1 MQRIHAAEQ
10 QTKNNIKSSRL
21 PASITAITMRR
32 FNWGKNLF
40 GQGSR
45 VDIRLAHN
53 PEHNV
58 GAILRVAR
66 VLGVRL
72 RLAIDKPN
80 QGGIARHVEP
90 RSKRPSSSRA
100 VGINFRNHGI
110 AAQRRKLSSGGGVFG
125 GKRFAEAAPR
135 RVELHKHVLV
145 ALNNWVEVLKV

>member
-1 MQRIHAAEQ
+1 
-10 QTKNNIKSSRL
+10 
-21 PASITAITMRR
+21 MRR
-32 FNWGKNLF
+32 INWGKNLF

-100 VGINFRNHGI
+100 VGINFRNHGMVVVAELEVRCSNKI
-110 AAQRRKLSSGGGVFG
+110 LWIQRLT
-125 GKRFAEAAPR
+125 EAAPR
-135 RVELHKHVLV
+135 RVEVHKRVLV
-145 ALNNWVEVLKV
+145 ALDSCVKVL

>member
-1 MQRIHAAEQ
+1 
-10 QTKNNIKSSRL
+10 
-21 PASITAITMRR
+21 MRR
-32 FNWGKNLF
+32 FNWGKHLF

-45 VDIRLAHN
+45 VVIRLAHN

-90 RSKRPSSSRA
+90 RSKRPSSTRA
-100 VGINFRNHGI
+100 VGINLRNHGI
-110 AAQRRKLSSGGGVFG
+110 VVV
-125 GKRFAEAAPR
+125 AELEMRCSNKILWIQCLTEVARR
-135 RVELHKHVLV
+135 RVEVNKRVLV
-145 ALNNWVEVLKV
+145 ALDSCVKVL

>member
-1 MQRIHAAEQ
+1 
-10 QTKNNIKSSRL
+10 
-21 PASITAITMRR
+21 MRR

-58 GAILRVAR
+58 GVIIQRAIVW
-66 VLGVRL
+66 L

-100 VGINFRNHGI
+100 VGINLRNHGI
-110 AAQRRKLSSGGGVFG
+110 EKIAKVRKLSSGGGVLG

-145 ALNNWVEVLKV
+145 ALNNWVEVLKA